1 MSLRDIAHSLFQ
13 EAISYQRPSVIVN
26 NSLDEFEEYF
36 HNARRIYPVAIGKAS
51 VEMMN
56 GLLNYLD
63 KKHKTKIHKKP
74 LVISNPQEN
83 NSSHDFT
90 HVISSHPTP
99 NASSVS
105 ASKNVLGYVRESS
118 EDDLVVFLISGGGSS
133 LLSYPADGISLDDKI
148 QLTELLLSSGCNI
161 NEINTVRKHVS
172 QIKGGRLNSAALP
185 SKTLSLV
192 ISDVI
197 NDDLSSIASGPTVA
211 DKTTY
216 SDAISVLKKY
226 DIFDKSPQS
235 VQDYLRDGVDGK
247 NLETPKEFSNNSI
260 KVISS
265 NIVFRQTLTE
275 LAKAKNFDV
284 VNLSNT
290 FEGLAIDDAERLYDE
305 VSRISNS
312 NTIIISGGETL
323 VNLTGNG
330 MGGRNQ
336 EFALAFLKK
345 YLKENSHQ
353 EICLYSVGTD
363 GIDGPT
369 DAAGAIVDM
378 DTINAYKSSDLN
390 LESFLSNNDSY
401 NFFNKLNSLVQIG
414 PTGTNVADIQ
424 ITIIK

>member
-13 EAISYQRPSVIVN
+13 EAIAHQRPSVIVN
-26 NSLDEFEEYF
+26 NSLGEFEEYF
-36 HNARRIYPVAIGKAS
+36 HNARRIFPIAIGKAS

-56 GLLNYLD
+56 GLLDYLD
-63 KKHKTKIHKKP
+63 KKYKTKIYNKP
-74 LVISNPQEN
+74 LVISNHQEN
-83 NSSHDFT
+83 NSPYDFT
-90 HVISSHPTP
+90 HIISSHPTP
-99 NASSVS
+99 NSSSVS
-105 ASKNVLGYVRESS
+105 ASRDVLGYVSESS

-133 LLSYPADGISLDDKI
+133 LLSYPAEGISLDDKI

-211 DKTTY
+211 DQTTY
-216 SDAISVLKKY
+216 SDAISILKKY
-226 DIFDKSPQS
+226 NIFDKSPQS
-235 VQDYLRDGVDGK
+235 VQNYLRDGLEGK
-247 NLETPKEFSNNSI
+247 NIETPKEFSNNTI

-290 FEGLAIDDAERLYDE
+290 FEGLAIDDAESLYDQ

-312 NTIIISGGETL
+312 NIIIISGGETL

-345 YLKENSHQ
+345 YIEDNSKQ

-369 DAAGAIVDM
+369 DAAGAIVDI

-401 NFFNKLNSLVQIG
+401 NFFNKLNSLIQIG

-424 ITIIK
+424 IIVIK